1 MKSICPN
8 TFQTMINE
16 TIQLV
21 DVRERYEFELYK
33 INLPI
38 VQNLP
43 FSEIEE
49 RFSDFDA
56 NKKIVLVCNN
66 SVRSK
71 SVAKYLED
79 RDFNQIYY
87 LEGGLVKWQQNNLP
101 LLGNPPEI
109 ISHSLSITG
118 ECSN

>member
-33 INLPI
+33 MNLPI
-38 VQNLP
+38 VENIP

-49 RFSDFDA
+49 QLTNFDA
-56 NKKIVLVCNN
+56 DKKIVLVCNN

-79 RDFNQIYY
+79 RD
-87 LEGGLVKWQQNNLP
+87 LP

-109 ISHSLSITG
+109 ISHSLSKTA
-118 ECSN
+118 ECGS

>member
-21 DVRERYEFELYK
+21 DVRGRYEFELDK
-33 INLPI
+33 MNRPI
-38 VQNLP
+38 VEDIL

-49 RFSDFDA
+49 LWSHFYA
-56 NKKIVLVCNN
+56 EKKIVLVCNN
-66 SVRSK
+66 GVRSK
-71 SVAKYLED
+71 SFAKYLED

-87 LEGGLVKWQQNNLP
+87 VEGG
-101 LLGNPPEI
+101 
-109 ISHSLSITG
+109 
-118 ECSN
+118 

>member
-8 TFQTMINE
+8 TFQTMINA

-33 INLPI
+33 MGLPI
-38 VQNLP
+38 VENIP

-49 RFSDFDA
+49 LWSHFDA
-56 NKKIVLVCNN
+56 DKKIVLVCNN
-66 SVRSK
+66 GVRSK

-79 RDFNQIYY
+79 RDFN
-87 LEGGLVKWQQNNLP
+87 
-101 LLGNPPEI
+101 
-109 ISHSLSITG
+109 
-118 ECSN
+118 

>member
-8 TFQTMINE
+8 TFQMMINE

-33 INLPI
+33 MNLPI
-38 VQNLP
+38 VENIP

-49 RFSDFDA
+49 QLTNFDA
-56 NKKIVLVCNN
+56 DKKIVLVCNN

-79 RDFNQIYY
+79 RDFNPNHA
-87 LEGGLVKWQQNNLP
+87 V
-101 LLGNPPEI
+101 EI
-109 ISHSLSITG
+109 F
-118 ECSN
+118 

>member
-1 MKSICPN
+1 MKSICPS
-8 TFQTMINE
+8 TFQTMIDE

-33 INLPI
+33 MNLPI
-38 VQNLP
+38 VENIP

-49 RFSDFDA
+49 QLTNFDA
-56 NKKIVLVCNN
+56 DKKIVLVCNN
-66 SVRSK
+66 GVRSK

-87 LEGGLVKWQQNNLP
+87 LEGGLVK
-101 LLGNPPEI
+101 
-109 ISHSLSITG
+109 
-118 ECSN
+118 